1 MAAFTILEQDR
12 AKLGEVI
19 IAIVT
24 YARLSVDQFAMG
36 PFTEAAL
43 ESGFMVAGDVAG
55 VKKLLL
61 TRWPRLKLVDA
72 DD

>member
-12 AKLGEVI
+12 VKLGEVI

-36 PFTEAAL
+36 PFTEEAL
-43 ESGFMVAGDVAG
+43 KTGFMVAGDVEG

-61 TRWPRLKLVDA
+61 TRWPKLKMQEQS
-72 DD
+72 